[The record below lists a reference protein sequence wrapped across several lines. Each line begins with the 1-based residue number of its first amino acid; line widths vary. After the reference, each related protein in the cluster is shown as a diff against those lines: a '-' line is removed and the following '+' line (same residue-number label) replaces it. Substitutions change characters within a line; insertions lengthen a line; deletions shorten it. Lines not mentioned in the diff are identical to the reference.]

1 VTRGATARPSIAT
14 IMTTPSSSRSRL
26 PAGAGPNGWIAFA
39 GIVLFLTGSLS
50 ALYGLA
56 AILNDEVLSVGGRG
70 VVIWDFTT
78 WGWVTLIIGVGM
90 ALTGVGLFT
99 GNTAARWFA
108 VLFTV
113 LNALA
118 QFGTVTAFPLWSLLI
133 IALDVVILYQ
143 LVARWQLE
151 D

>member
-1 VTRGATARPSIAT
+1 
-14 IMTTPSSSRSRL
+14 MTTSTRSSSRDTL

-39 GIVLFLTGSLS
+39 GIMLFLSGTFS

-78 WGWVTLIIGVGM
+78 WGWITLIIGVVM
-90 ALTGVGLFT
+90 AFTAVGLFL
-99 GNTAARWFA
+99 GKGAARWLA
-108 VLFTV
+108 ILFTMF
-113 LNALA
+113 NAIA
-118 QFGTVTAFPLWSLLI
+118 QFGTVTAFPLWSLLLI
-133 IALDVVILYQ
+133 TLDVVILYQ

-151 D
+151 A